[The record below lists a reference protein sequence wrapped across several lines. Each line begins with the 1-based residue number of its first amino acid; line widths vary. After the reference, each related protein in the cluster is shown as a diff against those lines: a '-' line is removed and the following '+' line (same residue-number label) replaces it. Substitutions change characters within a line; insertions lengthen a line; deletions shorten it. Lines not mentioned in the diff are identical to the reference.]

1 MRVFISAIV
10 MMVLLS
16 GCQSRMADVPV
27 IRADL
32 SPQTTETAA
41 QAFPVA
47 GEVSA
52 PDGLRPCCAFGY
64 DLRAKLGPVP
74 VPFYTIGN
82 VLTAADLGE
91 HVYNDSFWF
100 GVAEV
105 IGLSNENLGI
115 IYSRHGGFIDIA
127 HVRDTADYTYYLFTQ
142 IYPHLGE
149 ARMLILS
156 DELSSRRIQ
165 FRRFTPPQDPAER
178 YTLSVYLAARL
189 AFRLAAWH
197 EIAQWYGYHSVPG
210 FSEEI
215 SAFTPEDLYS
225 NLLGARL
232 AITLL
237 LQGHGGSVADFN
249 RGMEGIL
256 PQALAQLDAQPAAV
270 TRQMFDSIDGLWW
283 DKRQRVP
290 EKFLV
295 LRRDYSV
302 SDDRLPSQPAQE
314 TAAGARL
321 ALPQY
326 YRGWSLADLASFELW
341 RTNSPGNLPVT
352 ALPFTEKDFPAL
364 TAHAAAEDKKTAPV
378 SVQRNQ

>member
-1 MRVFISAIV
+1 MRVFISAII

-16 GCQSRMADVPV
+16 GCQSRMADVPS
-27 IRADL
+27 IRANL
-32 SPQTTETAA
+32 SPQTTEAAA

-47 GEVSA
+47 DKVGA

-64 DLRAKLGPVP
+64 DLQAKLGPVP

-82 VLTAADLGE
+82 VLTAGDLGE

-142 IYPHLGE
+142 IYPHLGG

-210 FSEEI
+210 FPEEI

-256 PQALAQLDAQPAAV
+256 PQALAQLDTQPAAV
-270 TRQMFDSIDGLWW
+270 TRQMFDSIDGRWW
-283 DKRQRVP
+283 DKRQQVP

-314 TAAGARL
+314 TAAGLRL

-341 RTNSPGNLPVT
+341 RTNNPGNLPVT
-352 ALPFTEKDFPAL
+352 ALPFTEKNFPAL
-364 TAHAAAEDKKTAPV
+364 TAHAESEDKKTAPV

>member
-1 MRVFISAIV
+1 MRVFISAII

-47 GEVSA
+47 DKVGA

-64 DLRAKLGPVP
+64 DLQAKLGPVP

-82 VLTAADLGE
+82 VLTAGDLGE

-165 FRRFTPPQDPAER
+165 FRRFTPPKDPAER

-210 FSEEI
+210 FPEEI

-225 NLLGARL
+225 NLLGGRA
-232 AITLL
+232 
-237 LQGHGGSVADFN
+237 
-249 RGMEGIL
+249 
-256 PQALAQLDAQPAAV
+256 
-270 TRQMFDSIDGLWW
+270 
-283 DKRQRVP
+283 
-290 EKFLV
+290 
-295 LRRDYSV
+295 
-302 SDDRLPSQPAQE
+302 LPSPCCYRD
-314 TAAGARL
+314 TAD
-321 ALPQY
+321 Q
-326 YRGWSLADLASFELW
+326 SLI
-341 RTNSPGNLPVT
+341 
-352 ALPFTEKDFPAL
+352 L
-364 TAHAAAEDKKTAPV
+364 TAEWRVFFRWRWHNWMHSPQPLPGRCLTV
-378 SVQRNQ
+378 STGAGGISASGCRRSFWCCAGITV

>member
-1 MRVFISAIV
+1 MRVFISAII

-47 GEVSA
+47 DKVGA

-64 DLRAKLGPVP
+64 DLQAKLGPVP

-82 VLTAADLGE
+82 VLTAGDLGE

-142 IYPHLGE
+142 IYPHLGN

-156 DELSSRRIQ
+156 DELFSRRIQ
-165 FRRFTPPQDPAER
+165 FRHFIPPQDPAER

-210 FSEEI
+210 FPEEI
-215 SAFTPEDLYS
+215 SAFTLEDLYS

-249 RGMEGIL
+249 RGMESIL
-256 PQALAQLDAQPAAV
+256 PLALAQLDAQPAAV
-270 TRQMFDSIDGLWW
+270 TRQMFDSIDGRWW

-295 LRRDYSV
+295 LRQDYSV
-302 SDDRLPSQPAQE
+302 SDDRLPSQPARE
-314 TAAGARL
+314 TAAGLRL
-321 ALPQY
+321 ALPQHY
-326 YRGWSLADLASFELW
+326 QGWPLADLASFELW
-341 RTNSPGNLPVT
+341 RTNNPGNLPVT
-352 ALPFTEKDFPAL
+352 ALPFTEADFPAL